1 MRALVL
7 VLALVL
13 AGCPKGGG
21 ESSGSSSA
29 PLVNALVQ
37 VPDEAAL
44 PDGLTTKATG
54 KGVALLAGEASA
66 SALANAGCTVI
77 VELGSDAAVA
87 KVAGLG
93 ALMSIVQA
101 DPRPAAEF
109 SGTLKLAEGAPSS
122 PASPGLT
129 LAPPAGDV
137 ATVRG
142 PLSGLPA
149 LLAQDWVVALELAQ
163 AVRKKSK

>member
-44 PDGLTTKATG
+44 PDGLTTKASG

-66 SALANAGCTVI
+66 TDLANAGCTVI

-93 ALMSIVQA
+93 ALMSVVQA

-109 SGTLKLAEGAPSS
+109 SGTLKLDRAPAVPS
-122 PASPGLT
+122 SPGLT
-129 LAPPAGDV
+129 IAPPAGDV

-142 PLSGLPA
+142 PISGLPA

-163 AVRKKSK
+163 AVRKKSP